1 MNDMINSS
9 KSSPLSV
16 SQLTAKIKRHL
27 EETFDYVIVEG
38 ELSGLNAHRSG
49 HVYLTMKDEHARI
62 DGIVWRS
69 TVQRLRYRPQSG
81 EHILVKGRLNVYAPQ
96 GSYKLIIDSIEPVG
110 LGRLQAQF
118 EALKAKLDSEGLF
131 ESSRKRPIPL
141 LPRAV
146 GLVTSATGAAR
157 RDVESVIQRRS
168 PQIPIVICPASVQG
182 EHAVGDI
189 VRAIRTLNNHASVD
203 VIIVGRG
210 GGSLEDL
217 WAFNEEK
224 VARAIATSKKPIISA
239 VGHETDTTIADF
251 VSDCRAPTPSVA
263 AELAVPV
270 RDDLLYSLDV
280 LTESMT
286 RLLTLQIETNRS
298 VLLSLSYRLQS
309 SVDPRRLRLPIHQKM
324 QRLQQAFGRHLSQ
337 SKRRVRDLERRL
349 IRVEPT
355 VRLSQSRNRLST
367 TSLALERA
375 IDSIIKT
382 ATHQLNNSALKLNA
396 LSPLA
401 NLSRGFSI
409 TRKDKQ
415 LISSA
420 SQLQT
425 NDSIRVLFADGMVG
439 ALVTDIYSDTQ
450 GTPNESKE
458 FK

>member
-1 MNDMINSS
+1 MVIQSTS
-9 KSSPLSV
+9 TSSPLSV
-16 SQLTAKIKRHL
+16 SELTAKIKTSL
-27 EETFDYVIVEG
+27 EEAFDYVVVEG

-49 HVYLTMKDEHARI
+49 HVYLTIKDENARI

-69 TVQRLRYRPQSG
+69 TVQRLRYKPQSG

-131 ESSRKRPIPL
+131 DTMRKRPIPL

-182 EHAVGDI
+182 DRAVDEI
-189 VRAIRTLNNHASVD
+189 VRAIRTLNGHAAVD

-217 WAFNEEK
+217 WAFNDEK
-224 VARAIATSKKPIISA
+224 VARAIATSSRPVISA

-251 VSDCRAPTPSVA
+251 VSDCRAPTPSAA

-280 LTESMT
+280 LMESIH
-286 RLLTLQIETNRS
+286 RLLTHQVKTNRS
-298 VLLSLSYRLQS
+298 GLIALSYRLRS
-309 SVDPRRLRLPIHQKM
+309 SVHPQRLRLPIQRQT
-324 QRLQQAFGRHLSQ
+324 QRLNQACSRRLSQ
-337 SKRRVRDLERRL
+337 SKRRIRDLENRL
-349 IRVEPT
+349 IRLEPR
-355 VRLSQSRNRLST
+355 VRLSQSRNRLNT
-367 TSLALERA
+367 VLNRLDRV

-382 ATHQLNNSALKLNA
+382 ANQQLNNSAVKLSA

-401 NLSRGFSI
+401 NLNRGFSI
-409 TRKDKQ
+409 TRKDDQ
-415 LISSA
+415 LINNA
-420 SQLQT
+420 SQLKVSDT
-425 NDSIRVLFADGMVG
+425 IRILFANGMID
-439 ALVTDIYSDTQ
+439 AHVTEIHSDNKSTL
-450 GTPNESKE
+450 TEFKESK
-458 FK
+458 